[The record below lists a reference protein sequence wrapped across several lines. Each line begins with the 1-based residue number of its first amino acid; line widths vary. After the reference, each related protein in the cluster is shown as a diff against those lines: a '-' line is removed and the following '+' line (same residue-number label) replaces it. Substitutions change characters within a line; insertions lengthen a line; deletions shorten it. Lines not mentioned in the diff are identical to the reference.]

1 MPLRHGIYAGVAG
14 PSLET
19 SAERRFLRAAGA
31 DAVGMS
37 TVIEV
42 IAAVHAGMRVLGL
55 SAITND
61 ASGGPD
67 QAPDTIEAVLAHAE
81 VGGRRASRR
90 CWRGCCRSSEPWPR
104 ARPRASP
111 LLALAAVLS
120 MSLWFVSAAIL
131 PEIVAEGGLGAGPGG
146 GAVER
151 GADRL
156 RRSARWRWPCTAPPT
171 ATTRGG

>member
-1 MPLRHGIYAGVAG
+1 MLIEDHLNFTGANPLTGPNDDAHRPALPRHVARLRPRPARRGRGAAAEAAGVAAPHAASTPASPG

-67 QAPDTIEAVLAHAE
+67 QAPDTIEAVLAHAA
-81 VGGRRASRR
+81 VGGRQASRR
-90 CWRGCCRSSEPWPR
+90 CWRGSCRSSE
-104 ARPRASP
+104 AV
-111 LLALAAVLS
+111 AAGK
-120 MSLWFVSAAIL
+120 A
-131 PEIVAEGGLGAGPGG
+131 PQ
-146 GAVER
+146 R
-151 GADRL
+151 
-156 RRSARWRWPCTAPPT
+156 RRSSRSPRSSA
-171 ATTRGG
+171 

>member
-1 MPLRHGIYAGVAG
+1 MPASPGRQ
-14 PSLET
+14 LET

-42 IAAVHAGMRVLGL
+42 IAAVHAGMRVLGF

-81 VGGRRASRR
+81 AAGAASRR
-90 CWRGCCRSSEPWPR
+90 CWRGCCRRLLTWPWPR
-104 ARPRASP
+104 RPAMSGCGRPDHAV
-111 LLALAAVLS
+111 AA
-120 MSLWFVSAAIL
+120 
-131 PEIVAEGGLGAGPGG
+131 G
-146 GAVER
+146 
-151 GADRL
+151 
-156 RRSARWRWPCTAPPT
+156 
-171 ATTRGG
+171 

>member
-1 MPLRHGIYAGVAG
+1 MVTNAAGALDPEFRPGDIMLIEDQLNFTGASPLTGPNDDAIGLRFPDMSRAYDPELRDAARRAAEAAGVALRYGIYAGVAG
-14 PSLET
+14 PQLET

-67 QAPDTIEAVLAHAE
+67 QAPDTIEAVLAHAGTAG
-81 VGGRRASRR
+81 VGIA
-90 CWRGCCRSSEPWPR
+90 
-104 ARPRASP
+104 A
-111 LLALAAVLS
+111 LLARL
-120 MSLWFVSAAIL
+120 L
-131 PEIVAEGGLGAGPGG
+131 PEI
-146 GAVER
+146 
-151 GADRL
+151 
-156 RRSARWRWPCTAPPT
+156 
-171 ATTRGG
+171 